1 MNDPR
6 YYDKMNGG
14 QNDKNEHR
22 PALDRAPQIFK
33 VDCIFVLP
41 FVRHLK
47 KKTHGEEEEDGMMK
61 MVKMEGD
68 ERDILLGY
76 WERFI
81 LLVTS

>member
-1 MNDPR
+1 M
-6 YYDKMNGG
+6 
-14 QNDKNEHR
+14 
-22 PALDRAPQIFK
+22 DRAPQIFK

-47 KKTHGEEEEDGMMK
+47 KTHEGEEDGMMK
-61 MVKMEGD
+61 MVKMKGNKKGWDDEDGGREGD
-68 ERDILLGY
+68 ERDILGY